1 MFFALPVYCHRLVS
15 TITDYKFD
23 VTDHIFLWLPHL
35 FSHLIITSTPQVLS
49 PNYHFRAFWL
59 YFVVEFFPP
68 RRGLRS
74 SRQIFVL
81 SISKNRRYVP
91 CFFYSVPDS
100 YIPVQR
106 QQQTIVR
113 RSVFMSPRFQ
123 FVPYNNRP
131 SKEDDS
137 VCDFQLLVAFH
148 CDCVRN
154 FEKRQGTGIMQ
165 WSSTVKGRIFHAER
179 QVTLYVM
186 IQSFAPGNVWLS
198 LEFSCE
204 VL

>member
-1 MFFALPVYCHRLVS
+1 
-15 TITDYKFD
+15 
-23 VTDHIFLWLPHL
+23 
-35 FSHLIITSTPQVLS
+35 
-49 PNYHFRAFWL
+49 
-59 YFVVEFFPP
+59 
-68 RRGLRS
+68 
-74 SRQIFVL
+74 
-81 SISKNRRYVP
+81 
-91 CFFYSVPDS
+91 
-100 YIPVQR
+100 
-106 QQQTIVR
+106 
-113 RSVFMSPRFQ
+113 MSPRFQ

-186 IQSFAPGNVWLS
+186 IHCSRSLLVTCGFPWNLAVKYFNCFAIL
-198 LEFSCE
+198 
-204 VL
+204 

>member
-23 VTDHIFLWLPHL
+23 VTDH
-35 FSHLIITSTPQVLS
+35 LIINNYIDASGSLS
-49 PNYHFRAFWL
+49 ELSLSRFLALFCRQI
-59 YFVVEFFPP
+59 FPS

-91 CFFYSVPDS
+91 CYFYSVPYS